1 MIRSLLTLILV
12 SLVTFIN
19 LKTVQNFDNLW
30 KILPHVILGAGSVL
44 GFDAMRYH
52 YSVKNP
58 LRAVSIASLGTFVR
72 VVMLGIYGTIHMFF
86 ATPDTLPALGAFLS
100 SLLACLFFGVAW
112 ETGSSILSH
121 RK

>member
-1 MIRSLLTLILV
+1 MIRSGM
-12 SLVTFIN
+12 SLVLVGVVAFACARMYGTWS
-19 LKTVQNFDNLW
+19 V
-30 KILPHVILGAGSVL
+30 LPHVLLGAASVL
-44 GFDAMRYH
+44 LFDALRHYNLARY
-52 YSVKNP
+52 P

-72 VVMLGIYGTIHMFF
+72 VMLLGTYGIIHMFF
-86 ATPDTLPALGAFLS
+86 ATPATMPALMTFLI